1 MPDITPDEFRRVMG
15 RFATGVTVVTTRA
28 GDDAHG
34 TTMSAVC
41 SVSLQPQLVL
51 VCVDHASDIHA
62 LIRESG
68 VFAVNI
74 LHEGQAD
81 LAAQLSHKGTAEL
94 LAAHRLENLPHRT
107 GESGAP
113 LLEDSLAH
121 VECRVENTIQA
132 GDHTIYVG
140 VVVGAGVNE
149 GAERP
154 LLHYEGE
161 YRGLGDHRFPP
172 SRE

>member
-15 RFATGVTVVTTRA
+15 RLATGVTIVTTRA
-28 GDDAHG
+28 GDDVHG

-51 VCVDHASDIHA
+51 VCVDHESDIQA

-68 VFAVNI
+68 VFAINI
-74 LHEGQAD
+74 LHEGQAG
-81 LAAQLSHKGTAEL
+81 LAVELSHKGTPEQQ
-94 LAAHRLENLPHRT
+94 AAHRLENLPHRNGAT
-107 GESGAP
+107 GAP

-121 VECRVENTIQA
+121 VECRVEDTVEA

-140 VVVGAGVNE
+140 SVVGAGVSPS
-149 GAERP
+149 ADRP
-154 LLHYEGE
+154 LLHYGGR
-161 YRGLGDHRFPP
+161 YGSLSSD
-172 SRE
+172 S

>member
-1 MPDITPDEFRRVMG
+1 MPGITPDEYRRVMG
-15 RFATGVTVVTTRA
+15 RLATGVTIVTTRA
-28 GDDAHG
+28 GDDVHG

-41 SVSLQPQLVL
+41 SVSLHPQLVL
-51 VCVDHASDIHA
+51 VCVDHESDIHA

-74 LHEGQAD
+74 LHEGQAS
-81 LAAQLSHKGTAEL
+81 LAAELSHKGTAEL
-94 LAAHRLENLPHRT
+94 LAAHRLETLSHRN

-121 VECRVENTIQA
+121 IECRVENTIEA

-140 VVVGAGVNE
+140 AVVAAGVSPRAN
-149 GAERP
+149 RP
-154 LLHYEGE
+154 LLHYEGQ
-161 YRGLGDHRFPP
+161 YGSL
-172 SRE
+172 SRDR

>member
-1 MPDITPDEFRRVMG
+1 MPGISSDEFRRVMG
-15 RFATGVTVVTTRA
+15 RLAAGVTIVTTRA
-28 GDDAHG
+28 GADAHG

-68 VFAVNI
+68 VFAVNM
-74 LHEGQAD
+74 LHEGQAS
-81 LAAQLSHKGTAEL
+81 LAAELSHKGTAEL
-94 LAAHRLENLPHRT
+94 LAAHRLESLPHGT

-121 VECRVENTIQA
+121 VECRVESTIEA

-140 VVVGAGVNE
+140 AVVGAGVNAHAE
-149 GAERP
+149 GP
-154 LLHYEGE
+154 LLHYEGRYGALRPE
-161 YRGLGDHRFPP
+161 G
-172 SRE
+172 

>member
-15 RFATGVTVVTTRA
+15 RFASGVTIVTTRR

-51 VCVDHASDIHA
+51 ICVDHDSDIRA

-68 VFAVNI
+68 VFAVNM

-81 LAAQLSHKGTAEL
+81 LAAALSHKGTPEL
-94 LAAHRLENLPHRT
+94 LAAHRLENLPHHAGAT
-107 GESGAP
+107 GAP
-113 LLEDSLAH
+113 LLDDSLAFI
-121 VECRVENTIQA
+121 ECRVEQAIVA

-140 VVVGAGVNE
+140 AVETAGVNPDV
-149 GAERP
+149 ERP
-154 LLHYEGE
+154 LLHYEGR
-161 YRGLGDHRFPP
+161 YGALGDTP
-172 SRE
+172 SP